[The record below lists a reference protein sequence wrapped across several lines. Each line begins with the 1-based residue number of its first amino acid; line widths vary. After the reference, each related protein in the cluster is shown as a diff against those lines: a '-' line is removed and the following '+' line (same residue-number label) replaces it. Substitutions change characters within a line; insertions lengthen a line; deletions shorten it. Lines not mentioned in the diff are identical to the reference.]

1 MRFIL
6 IIIISL
12 LPIFLSAQIV
22 NIESQRLQ
30 SDTTGWLGSFGSSF
44 LFQKNAVQVININLN
59 AHVEYK
65 AKKSLYLFLT
75 NYNLL
80 RGSGETLADNLFY
93 HLRYNYK
100 IINGCGGKCSHNCS
114 KTM

>member
-65 AKKSLYLFLT
+65 AKKSLYLFLA